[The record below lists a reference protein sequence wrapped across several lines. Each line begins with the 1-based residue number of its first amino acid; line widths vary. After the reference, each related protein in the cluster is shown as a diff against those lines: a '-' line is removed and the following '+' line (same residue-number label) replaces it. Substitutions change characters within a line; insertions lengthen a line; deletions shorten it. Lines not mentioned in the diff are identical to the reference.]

1 MAQPKKFEV
10 PESGE
15 REPKRKSLFEMPR
28 LAWKKEEDPKV
39 QAKRAAGHFIGR
51 LLLRASLEREKK
63 DGKGERKDLK
73 TALREKDV
81 ELKGLYGKK
90 EELGRTREDLAKRFK
105 DFREAEKVMGHA
117 LEPFSGDRRELLL
130 TALDHALNPE
140 QKDKKPLKPEEER
153 THREVLDELDSRTLE
168 EKRPAM
174 HLAAFIYLKQERIFE
189 AEDQLN
195 GTRKQALDRQ
205 INIAVAERNVT
216 ELLDTTPGIAQRVIP
231 ILHYD
236 RLDDEQ
242 KARAIFDELAAR
254 GDARQRETMEGFASA
269 LAESIPQ
276 ADDLQERI
284 LDGERSIRTDR
295 EALAR
300 FGELAESE
308 RAIAQIPREESERR
322 GKKALEDQDVM
333 TEE

>member
-1 MAQPKKFEV
+1 MAQPKKFEAQ
-10 PESGE
+10 EGRE

-28 LAWKKEEDPKV
+28 LPWKKEKDPKV

-63 DGKGERKDLK
+63 EAQGKRKDLK
-73 TALREKDV
+73 TALAEKDV
-81 ELKGLYGKK
+81 ELRGLHGKK
-90 EELGRTREDLAKRFK
+90 RELARTREDLAKRSK
-105 DFREAEKVMGHA
+105 DFRAAEKVMGHA
-117 LEPFSGDRRELLL
+117 LEPFTGERRELLL
-130 TALDHALNPE
+130 AALDHSLNPE
-140 QKDKKPLKPEEER
+140 AEDKEPLKPEEER
-153 THREVLDELDSRTLE
+153 AQREVLDELDSRTAE

-174 HLAAFIYLKQERIFE
+174 HLAAFIYLKQEKIFE

-231 ILHYD
+231 ILHYA

-242 KARAIFDELAAR
+242 KARAIFEELAAR
-254 GDARQRETMEGFASA
+254 GDARERETMESFSSV
-269 LAESIPQ
+269 LAESTSQ
-276 ADDLQERI
+276 ADDLQASI
-284 LDGERSIRTDR
+284 LDGERNIRVDR

-300 FGELAESE
+300 FGELSESE
-308 RAIAQIPREESERR
+308 KAIAQIP
-322 GKKALEDQDVM
+322 
-333 TEE
+333 TEEKVEIGQKNLERQDMV